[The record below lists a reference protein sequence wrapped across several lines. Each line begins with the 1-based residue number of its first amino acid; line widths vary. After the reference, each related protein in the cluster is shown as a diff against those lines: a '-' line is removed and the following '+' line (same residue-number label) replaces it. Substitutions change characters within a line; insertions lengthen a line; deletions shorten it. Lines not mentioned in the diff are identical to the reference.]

1 MDIKKTLIEGIIQD
15 LIIYLCEDRNMDINA
30 AMELVY
36 NSITYTKLCN
46 EDTGLYIESSAYV
59 YELLKDEM
67 AEGCLRQ
74 REI

>member
-1 MDIKKTLIEGIIQD
+1 MEGIIQD
-15 LIIYLCEDRNMDINA
+15 LTTYLCEDKNIDIKD

-46 EDTGLYIESSAYV
+46 EDTGLYRESSAYV

-67 AEGCLRQ
+67 VEGCLKQ
-74 REI
+74 KEI